1 MIITPDTKKN
11 LERKEDIKYNIKLFL
26 VLLTLCF
33 LVIIFDFFLYFFTK
47 PANAQ
52 EYQTVYDT
60 FTASTTLQG
69 NTRLEGLRTYGQP
82 QRWYQDSIFQAI
94 DGRLITNDVNYIRV
108 CSLSAYVRLTNSY
121 TPILENPDEIQ
132 IDIWDITGQE
142 DEEITY
148 SVMNRIGYELVLSLV
163 GEATISQSL
172 LGVRTSTAWGGWKP
186 VTTSFDQCFL
196 LVKDHK
202 YLMRLSRKYPC
213 RSPYTS
219 CSALPEMSGPQ
230 VEDFGYE
237 FMTNLDTPTVED
249 FAMTFGDSNMEG
261 NTYANG
267 VAQSYV
273 FADFDGFPSAYH
285 KPALAIQLYGQA
297 FVRDPS
303 GIFENSTSTS
313 FQDQD
318 FGTLGNYFKNLF
330 IWLFMPREEKIEA
343 WKDETVSIGYKMPW
357 GYLLLLNDD
366 IEDWNIGNT
375 TTHLTFDFSVPS
387 MPSLA
392 TTTLDVTQYYLD
404 VPQEARD
411 FSRVWFVRIIWA
423 EFLIYVIIR
432 ALSFK
437 E

>member
-1 MIITPDTKKN
+1 MS
-11 LERKEDIKYNIKLFL
+11 ERFFDWLVFLGALFL
-26 VLLTLCF
+26 AVMTLF
-33 LVIIFDFFLYFFTK
+33 LASSYVAEA
-47 PANAQ
+47 ANAQ

-94 DGRLITNDVNYIRV
+94 DGRLITNGVKYISV

-196 LVKDHK
+196 LEKDHK

-213 RSPYTS
+213 RAPYTS
-219 CSALPEMSGPQ
+219 CSDLPEMSGPQ

-267 VAQSYV
+267 YSQSYV

-285 KPALAIQLYGQA
+285 KPSLAIQLYGQA

-303 GIFENSTSTS
+303 EYFNNATSTS

-330 IWLFMPREEKIEA
+330 QYLFMIPQTSINR
-343 WKDETVSIGYKMPW
+343 WKSQSVHLAQKAPW
-357 GYLLLLNDD
+357 GYVYYILD
-366 IEDWNIGNT
+366 EAESWNT
-375 TTHLTFDFSVPS
+375 TSTDLVF
-387 MPSLA
+387 A
-392 TTTLDVTQYYLD
+392 TTLSANNYSPTTTISMNFT
-404 VPQEARD
+404 EAYEAIPETIRNWGRYWLQQIMWL
-411 FSRVWFVRIIWA
+411 FFIVYVVWIFYR
-423 EFLIYVIIR
+423 
-432 ALSFK
+432 
-437 E
+437 